1 MRHSG
6 ALAALAGLALA
17 CSLSA
22 CFLLPPKDRPDLIC
36 TAEFR
41 AFGVYVFTSSGQPVA
56 LDDVAVTAERLGALP
71 ICPAEPTDSTDH
83 CLSAHPE
90 RGWYEVMNDAL
101 GKDLRRVGNDVRF
114 SGLLGD
120 RSIQATLRFRWDGCH
135 VQKLAGP
142 DTLFVE

>member
-1 MRHSG
+1 MRHPG
-6 ALAALAGLALA
+6 AVAALSGIVLA

-22 CFLLPPKDRPDLIC
+22 CFLLPPKDRPEVC

-41 AFGVYVFTSSGQPVA
+41 TFGVYVLTPSGRAVA
-56 LDDVAVTAERLGALP
+56 LDDVAVTAEHIGAVP
-71 ICPAEPTDSTDH
+71 ICPLEPSDSTVR

-101 GKDLRRVGNDVRF
+101 GEDLRRSGNDVLF

-120 RSIQATLRFRWDGCH
+120 TSIRATFRFRWDGCH
-135 VQKLAGP
+135 AQKLAGP
-142 DTLFVE
+142 DTLIVQ